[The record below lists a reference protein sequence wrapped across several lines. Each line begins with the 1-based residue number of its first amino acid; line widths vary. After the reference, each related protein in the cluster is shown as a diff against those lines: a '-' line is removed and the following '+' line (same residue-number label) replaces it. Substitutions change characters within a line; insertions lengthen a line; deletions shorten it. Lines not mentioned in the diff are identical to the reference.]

1 LSLPILQP
9 ADPVLRKS
17 AFDDE
22 QFIFELKHDGFRS
35 LAYVTP
41 DGCRLIS
48 RRGNTYKSFDSL
60 CSSLASLKC
69 AAILDG
75 EIVMLDEQGRPKF
88 YDLLRRRGEPVFYA
102 FDCLWHDG
110 QDLRARPLI
119 DRKRRLESIVMG
131 HPAILYAQH
140 VESFGRRLFEVVQQ
154 RDLEGIV
161 AKRKDSAYG
170 LDWFKVRNPNYSQY
184 EGRRELFEKRG

>member
-1 LSLPILQP
+1 
-9 ADPVLRKS
+9 
-17 AFDDE
+17 
-22 QFIFELKHDGFRS
+22 
-35 LAYVTP
+35 
-41 DGCRLIS
+41 
-48 RRGNTYKSFDSL
+48 
-60 CSSLASLKC
+60 
-69 AAILDG
+69 
-75 EIVMLDEQGRPKF
+75 
-88 YDLLRRRGEPVFYA
+88 
-102 FDCLWHDG
+102 
-110 QDLRARPLI
+110 
-119 DRKRRLESIVMG
+119 MG